1 MLRRITNWDGQNAA
15 NLVKLFDATNGCC
28 GTPDAPCMYDVT
40 IPTANAVNNIIFQ
53 KRDGTN
59 KTVTFSPAVTGAT
72 DVKAAILAAIL
83 ADGYDQDGDAVA
95 AVTSE
100 AVSTNTIYHI
110 TGEAVVVSMLHN
122 TSTTVSATAK
132 CDRVNRC
139 TFFYAWPG
147 SGSTSA
153 FVVNGVSATIASL
166 TLAGNTAANVVSALE
181 GAANWPATA
190 DVTVVET
197 ATAFE
202 ITISDIASQDI
213 SLGGT
218 TFARSGCATTY
229 QA

>member
-1 MLRRITNWDGQNAA
+1 MFRRITNHKGQNAA
-15 NLVKLFDATNGCC
+15 NLVKLYDATNGCC

-40 IPTANAVNNIIFQ
+40 IPTANAVNNIIF
-53 KRDGTN
+53 KLRDGTS

-72 DVKAAILAAIL
+72 AVKAAIVAAIA
-83 ADGYDQDGDAVA
+83 ADGYDNDSDV
-95 AVTSE
+95 VPHVSSE

-122 TSTTVSATAK
+122 TSTTVNATVK

-147 SGSTSA
+147 SASTSA
-153 FVVNGVSATIASL
+153 FVVNGVSATIAAL
-166 TLAGNTAANVVSALE
+166 TLASNTAANVVSALE

-197 ATAFE
+197 GAAFE
-202 ITISDIASQDI
+202 ITISDIASNEI
-213 SLGGT
+213 SLGGAA
-218 TFARSGCATTY
+218 FARSGCATTY